1 MRFALPETERRP
13 FCDNVAGRSTR
24 GGLKCAPVL
33 NRDLTLTFVA
43 PRAAHQSALLVIPKR
58 HAPTLFDLTEAE
70 AKAIWDDV
78 RSVARAL
85 TLALQPDGL
94 NIFQNNGRAAGQS
107 VPHYHVHVVP
117 RFLGDEKIPR
127 GIPPLIPIRTRV
139 AIATRIQS
147 RLKR

>member
-1 MRFALPETERRP
+1 MRFALPETELCP
-13 FCDNVAGRSTR
+13 FCDNVAGRSTS

-33 NRDLTLTFVA
+33 DRDLTLTIVA
-43 PRAAHQSALLVIPKR
+43 PRPAHQSALLVIPKR
-58 HAPTLFDLTEAE
+58 HAPTLFDLTDAE
-70 AKAIWDDV
+70 ATAIWDDV

-117 RFLGDEKIPR
+117 RFVGDEKVPCGMR
-127 GIPPLIPIRTRV
+127 PLIPIRTRV